1 MAVRLQSIIF
11 SFYIMLM
18 KYMLSILFLMPLVGL
33 AQDCKLKKETDPFT
47 NEVKITTG
55 FMPFNAGLGRYLI
68 SIDANSKEI
77 DFFISLN
84 NTGDKCFDNNST
96 ATILYDGS
104 KLKAN
109 FKNTGSMN
117 CEGLFHF
124 TFRNTSTTVSALNR
138 LATTKIST
146 IQLTGNNK
154 TVTDLNLTDAEKQ
167 LFMEM
172 TSCLVKEAKTLL
184 KP

>member
-1 MAVRLQSIIF
+1 
-11 SFYIMLM
+11 M
-18 KYMLSILFLMPLVGL
+18 KYMLTLLFFLPLL
-33 AQDCKLKKETDPFT
+33 APAQDCGLKKSTDPFT
-47 NEVKITTG
+47 NEVKISTG

-68 SIDANSKEI
+68 SVDANSKEI

-96 ATILYDGS
+96 ATILYEGS
-104 KLKAN
+104 KLKTN
-109 FKNTGSMN
+109 LKNTGSMN

-124 TFRNTSTTVSALNR
+124 TFRNTPTTVSALNR
-138 LATTKIST
+138 LATTKISS

-154 TVTDLNLTDAEKQ
+154 TVIDLALTDAEKQ
-167 LFMEM
+167 LFMER
-172 TSCLVKEAKTLL
+172 TACLVKEAKTLL